1 MPESLSP
8 TASLLA
14 ELIRCDSTNPDL
26 VPGGVG
32 EAGVAGLVAARLEAA
47 GIEVELVEAAP
58 GRPNVIGRLP
68 GSGGGRSLLLCSH
81 TDVVGADAGMFEPR
95 VSAGRM
101 LGRGAIDM
109 KAGLAASIVAVE
121 RLAAAG
127 SLAGDVIVAGVID
140 EEYASLGAVDLAA
153 RVDADAA
160 ILPEQSDLALITSH
174 GGFAWFELTS
184 IGFEAAGIDV
194 ERGIDSIALLAPVLE
209 RIAALDR
216 ELESRPRADYGR
228 PSIHASTIAGGSQ
241 LPAFPARTVL
251 GIERCTIAGETFLGA
266 TAEIEAMIAAAKA
279 ADPRF
284 DAELEL
290 IVGRDPVELA
300 SGEPIVELLD
310 AAVSERLGRPAV
322 HRGDMGWM
330 DSGILVEAGVP
341 CVVFGP
347 TGAGEHTDEEWVDL
361 ESVETCAEILA
372 DTARRFCAPREQP

>member
-8 TASLLA
+8 AARLLA

-26 VPGGVG
+26 VEGGVG

-47 GIEVELVEAAP
+47 GIAVELVEAAP

-81 TDVVGADAGMFEPR
+81 TDVVGADAAMFEPR
-95 VSAGRM
+95 IAAGRM

-127 SLAGDVIVAGVID
+127 PLAGDVIVAGVID
-140 EEYASLGAVDLAA
+140 EEYASLGAVDLAV

-160 ILPEQSDLALITSH
+160 ILPEQSDLELITSH

-194 ERGIDSIALLAPVLE
+194 ERGIDSISLLAPVLE
-209 RIAALDR
+209 RITALDR

-251 GIERCTIAGETFLGA
+251 GIERCTIAGETYRGA

-284 DAELEL
+284 NAELEL

-347 TGAGEHTDEEWVDL
+347 TGAGEHTDEEWVDIA
-361 ESVETCAEILA
+361 SVETCAEILA